1 MNMKKI
7 ILLSTISLGLINS
20 LQAQYTSKVVMK
32 QGQLITAEVSMNMTA
47 TQTMQD
53 QPMEMKT
60 DAVSVQ
66 TFKIIAVSENGYT
79 LLSTLT
85 KMKLNFDGFGQKQ
98 EYDSENKEKQ
108 SGMLAGPLNEKINK
122 SDTIQIDLT
131 GALIEKSESEKK
143 DKKKG
148 GRGMGMMFGSNET
161 ANLETAFLIIPSDKK
176 LGEKWR
182 ITKEKD
188 GIKNIIEY
196 TIESIEGNVVHLS
209 AKQQVKGTKVGEG
222 QGGMQFTTT
231 MNNLSE
237 ATLTVD
243 KTTGLV
249 LSKTD
254 TTRTDSKMQMMDK
267 EIPSTSVVHTTT
279 VYK

>member
-7 ILLSTISLGLINS
+7 ILLSTISFGLINS

-32 QGQLITAEVSMNMTA
+32 EGQVITAEVSMNMTA

-60 DAVSVQ
+60 DAVSIQ
-66 TFKIIAVSENGYT
+66 TFKVIGMSETGYT

-131 GALIEKSESEKK
+131 GALIEKPESEKK

-176 LGEKWR
+176 VGEKWR

>member
-1 MNMKKI
+1 
-7 ILLSTISLGLINS
+7 

-32 QGQLITAEVSMNMTA
+32 EGQVITAEVSMNMTA

-53 QPMEMKT
+53 QPMQMKT
-60 DAVSVQ
+60 DAVSIQ
-66 TFKIIAVSENGYT
+66 TFKVIGMSETGYT

-131 GALIEKSESEKK
+131 GALIEKPESEKK

>member
-1 MNMKKI
+1 
-7 ILLSTISLGLINS
+7 
-20 LQAQYTSKVVMK
+20 
-32 QGQLITAEVSMNMTA
+32 
-47 TQTMQD
+47 
-53 QPMEMKT
+53 
-60 DAVSVQ
+60 VQ

-131 GALIEKSESEKK
+131 GALIEKPESEKK

-176 LGEKWR
+176 VGEKWR

>member
-1 MNMKKI
+1 MKKI

-131 GALIEKSESEKK
+131 GALIEKPESEKK

-176 LGEKWR
+176 VGEKWR

>member
-1 MNMKKI
+1 MKKI